1 MEYNVSNLDL
11 KSLREIQEKVARL
24 LSDSDDSLL
33 PEQNREPVQL
43 LAELLMHTDQ
53 VIGIKKFDDEEKF
66 ELPYL
71 LTTPLLKL
79 SSVL

>member
-53 VIGIKKFDDEEKF
+53 VIGIKKF
-66 ELPYL
+66 
-71 LTTPLLKL
+71 
-79 SSVL
+79 